1 MTNGEILSNE
11 PLKSGYFLIRFHAP
25 EVCRTA
31 RAGQFVHVRI
41 AGLQTYILRRPFSIH
56 STDGDALTI
65 VYKVVGRGTEHLSRL
80 APGAVCDLLG
90 PLGRPYTPPADDET
104 PVLVGGGYG
113 SAALYLL
120 TRAAKRRGVLLLGA
134 RGEADVILDDR
145 YRAAGFEVR
154 LATNDGS
161 LGVKGLVT
169 DLIAPLLAE
178 RAGEKL
184 RFYGCGPRPMLLA
197 LARML
202 NERGLPGEISLD
214 HLMCCGV
221 GACFA
226 CVVKVRSEAAPG
238 WEYRRTCKDGPV
250 FDARDVWLDD

>member
-65 VYKVVGRGTEHLSRL
+65 VYKVVGHGTEHLSRL
-80 APGAVCDLLG
+80 APGAVCDLMG

-113 SAALYLL
+113 SAALLL
-120 TRAAKRRGVLLLGA
+120 YHFGRR
-134 RGEADVILDDR
+134 VIRPVFLWIDTIS
-145 YRAAGFEVR
+145 YEWFLVHTEVM
-154 LATNDGS
+154 
-161 LGVKGLVT
+161 V
-169 DLIAPLLAE
+169 
-178 RAGEKL
+178 
-184 RFYGCGPRPMLLA
+184 RFYGHLGHRIPNEVLKAVLA
-197 LARML
+197 TACSLAVAWVYAQLIR
-202 NERGLPGEISLD
+202 R
-214 HLMCCGV
+214 LMKRL
-221 GACFA
+221 
-226 CVVKVRSEAAPG
+226 KV
-238 WEYRRTCKDGPV
+238 
-250 FDARDVWLDD
+250 